1 MSRIAMLAILVA
13 AAVPATAQAGGWA
26 TVELDGGPAGLS
38 AGEPWRVE
46 LTVLQH
52 GITPL
57 DGVTPSIRIRNDAG
71 VTRMFP
77 ARPAGRPGRYV
88 AVVRYPEAGIWRT
101 RIFDGFTDA
110 YPHKLKPVAIAPAGA
125 GRTAAAESATDD
137 TAPAGSVAAPD
148 DGPPWPQMIAIGCV
162 MLLFAGGFA
171 AATFR
176 GRGTRDRRRPASR
189 PVAG

>member
-1 MSRIAMLAILVA
+1 MRPMSRIALLALLVA

-26 TVELDGGPAGLS
+26 TVEVDGGPAGLS
-38 AGEPWRVE
+38 AGDPWRVE

-57 DGVTPSIRIRNDAG
+57 DGVTPSVRIQNDAG
-71 VTRMFP
+71 VTRTFP

-88 AVVRYPEAGIWRT
+88 AVVTYPEAGTWRT

-110 YPHKLKPVAIAPAGA
+110 YPHRLKPVAIAPAGS
-125 GRTAAAESATDD
+125 G
-137 TAPAGSVAAPD
+137 PAVAAG
-148 DGPPWPQMIAIGCV
+148 DGPPWPQIVAIAIV
-162 MLLFAGGFA
+162 ALLFVGGFA

-176 GRGTRDRRRPASR
+176 SRGTRDRRRPASR
-189 PVAG
+189 AVAG